1 MRPGRRFSVI
11 DMPAIGLMLAAI
23 LSSNAFAVW
32 LTQIFQHRKQKAET
46 ARTTIESALALE
58 ARAVERYQTTAEA
71 LDAAEKLLK
80 YAQAQLLE
88 QELYIETLQR
98 LLDKARIS
106 YPAPNRR

>member
-11 DMPAIGLMLAAI
+11 DTPSIGLMLAAI
-23 LSSNAFAVW
+23 LGSNAFAVW

-88 QELYIETLQR
+88 QELYIETLQG